1 MGTVYL
7 ARATDGASASTVAI
21 KVLHPHL
28 ASDGDMVAMFLD
40 EARIATRFRHA
51 NLVRVR
57 DVDLVR
63 DELSIVM
70 DYVEGTTLGGLQSTF
85 RQRGE
90 RLPLGLIVSVVRDA
104 LSGLHAMHELVDEHG
119 ATLGLVHRD
128 VSPQNLL
135 IGTDGVT
142 RVADFGVALAAGR
155 LASTRPDGTV
165 KGKLQYLAPEQIG
178 RKPLD
183 RRVDVFAAGIV
194 LWECLTG
201 EPLFGAATEAETI
214 TRVLRDPVAPP
225 SSSRPEVST
234 ALDEACLHALERDP
248 RRRFATAVDF
258 AEALR
263 DAGGEAW
270 TADEV
275 GALVAQTAAEPI
287 RRQREA
293 LKRPG
298 LAAAA
303 RSRRRIGMASGGAV
317 VLAAALL
324 GLRVLPI
331 GRHASAAIAALET
344 ALPSPPSPVA
354 SAASPEPAS
363 SATAA
368 PAPAAPM
375 PAGAMATPMPAG
387 AAAAPMPSEATPVS
401 ATDRAATS
409 AGTSSKAQAPRVVGS
424 ATARANATKRAHQDA
439 PAPNGDA
446 GGVATPPKRPPPRPF
461 MPNDL

>member
-1 MGTVYL
+1 
-7 ARATDGASASTVAI
+7 
-21 KVLHPHL
+21 
-28 ASDGDMVAMFLD
+28 MVAMFLD

-90 RLPLGLIVSVVRDA
+90 KLPLGLSLRVVCDA
-104 LSGLHAMHELVDEHG
+104 LAGLHAMHELVDEHG
-119 ATLGLVHRD
+119 APLGLVHRD

-201 EPLFGAATEAETI
+201 ERLFGAATEAETI

-225 SSSRPEVST
+225 SSSRSEVST
-234 ALDEACLHALERDP
+234 ELDEACLRALERDP
-248 RRRFATAVDF
+248 RRRFATALEF
-258 AEALR
+258 ADALR
-263 DAGGEAW
+263 DAQGDAW
-270 TADEV
+270 TAEEV

-293 LKRPG
+293 LKRR
-298 LAAAA
+298 LASAAAA
-303 RSRRRIGMASGGAV
+303 RWRPWVGVASGALVVAGAMV
-317 VLAAALL
+317 A
-324 GLRVLPI
+324 LRVLPI
-331 GRHASAAIAALET
+331 GRHVSTAIAAI
-344 ALPSPPSPVA
+344 VM
-354 SAASPEPAS
+354 
-363 SATAA
+363 AA
-368 PAPAAPM
+368 PAPPNPIASARSPEPPSGVAAARAVAAPM
-375 PAGAMATPMPAG
+375 PEGVQAEPIATESTARQAPASAPAPGPRAVGRG
-387 AAAAPMPSEATPVS
+387 AAANETA
-401 ATDRAATS
+401 
-409 AGTSSKAQAPRVVGS
+409 GS
-424 ATARANATKRAHQDA
+424 ATARASATKRGHQDA
-439 PAPNGDA
+439 PAPAGDA
-446 GGVATPPKRPPPRPF
+446 GGVTAPKRPAAPPRPF